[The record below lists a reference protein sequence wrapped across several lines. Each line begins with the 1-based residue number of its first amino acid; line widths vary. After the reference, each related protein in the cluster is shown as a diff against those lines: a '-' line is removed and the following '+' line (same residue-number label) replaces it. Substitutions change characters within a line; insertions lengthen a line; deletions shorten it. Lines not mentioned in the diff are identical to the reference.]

1 MQLTSAINIKKYKE
15 RREVRHAQ
23 RDHKKWVAKKED
35 KKGLNLE
42 EQKDYEGKKQLFEA
56 AEEDKKRA

>member
-1 MQLTSAINIKKYKE
+1 MH
-15 RREVRHAQ
+15 RETTRNGWQ
-23 RDHKKWVAKKED
+23 KNED

-56 AEEDKKRA
+56 AEEDKQRA